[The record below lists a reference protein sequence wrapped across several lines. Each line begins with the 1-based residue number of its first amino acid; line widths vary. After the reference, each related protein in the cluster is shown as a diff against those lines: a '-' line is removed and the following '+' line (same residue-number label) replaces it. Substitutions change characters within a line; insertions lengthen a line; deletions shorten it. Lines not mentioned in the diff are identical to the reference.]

1 MDAFKTAHTCLNGAD
16 IDPASCCCGLLK
28 CQTLLCGALESEGA
42 VEGLVGSRR
51 GAACMPSWEHPACA
65 EL

>member
-16 IDPASCCCGLLK
+16 VDPSCRCGLLK

-42 VEGLVGSRR
+42 VEEDLVGSRQ

-65 EL
+65 ES